1 MAQQNTLLSQA
12 QFLARLTDT
21 SGRHHD
27 QGALIVKDDLIIS
40 GKNTVIEK
48 SGNNKDMVTISL
60 ENTTFNGRVTISYY
74 EALSL
79 YIRDCNFLCGL
90 RLEHNSGTSLNVQ
103 GCIFGK
109 EFDAFRC
116 TFDRA
121 NIQKLESESKIEIS
135 GFIINESLVVSEIEA
150 PGIVLYNELVG
161 DILKAPYVVTD
172 SHALALQL
180 RFLGIRVVISTAM
193 AKAML

>member
-27 QGALIVKDDLIIS
+27 QEALIVKDNLTIN

-90 RLEHNSGTSLNVQ
+90 RLEHNSGTLLNVQ

-121 NIQKLESESKIEIS
+121 NIQKLESERKIEIS
-135 GFIINESLVVSEIEA
+135 GLIINESLVVSEIEA
-150 PGIVLYNELVG
+150 PEIVLYNKLVG

-180 RFLGIRVVISTAM
+180 RFLGIPVVISTAM
-193 AKAML
+193 ANAML